1 MRRPLRNRRYRGFT
15 LMEVLLVLVILAVLG
30 SMAALSY
37 NAISRRANKKAAESQ
52 IGLFNTPIQMYQMAV
67 GVFPTTAQ
75 GLEALRTAPAD
86 LPNPA
91 KWDGPYLNK
100 PVPLDPWDNPYQY
113 VSPGV
118 FNPNSYDVWSFGP
131 DGVGST
137 QDDIGNWSLEA
148 GR

>member
-1 MRRPLRNRRYRGFT
+1 MRHRFPNRRRRGFT

-52 IGLFNTPIQMYQMAV
+52 IGLFETPIEMYQMAV
-67 GVFPTTAQ
+67 GICPTTAQ
-75 GLEALRTAPAD
+75 GLDALRIAPAD

-91 KWDGPYLNK
+91 KWDGPYLKK

-118 FNPNSYDVWSFGP
+118 HNLDSYDVWSFGP
-131 DGVGST
+131 DGVNGT
-137 QDDIGNWSLEA
+137 EDDIGNWSVEA